1 MPEPIVTASEL
12 IATQAIELRSISDK
26 MIRIETLLERSLADT
41 KSLEARVVKLEGFQN
56 KIIGAILLAGA
67 AGGGLSELIRALV
80 GV

>member
-1 MPEPIVTASEL
+1 MPEPIMTASEL
-12 IATQAIELRSISDK
+12 ISAQAIELRSISDK